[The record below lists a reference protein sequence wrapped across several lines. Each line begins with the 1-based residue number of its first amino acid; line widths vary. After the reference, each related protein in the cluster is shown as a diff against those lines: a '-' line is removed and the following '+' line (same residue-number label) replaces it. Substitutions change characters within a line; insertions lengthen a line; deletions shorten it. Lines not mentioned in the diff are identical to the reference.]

1 VKRSENTLTY
11 LFVIVLTM
19 MIWMWAAGNTK
30 TFTEQEIKINF
41 SPPAGSNS
49 IVLPFKTAATVRFR
63 GSQSELKA
71 AKVACSDGLII
82 TVPTTD
88 GTPNIDLK
96 SRIAQLDAIRQ
107 IGVEITDVEPQSI
120 LLSVKTMVS
129 VEAVVVPILNDVQV
143 EGDITVVPATVTLL
157 IPSSVHDT
165 LPEAI
170 QVTATLSPNELAL
183 LQHGVVHIEN
193 VGVRL
198 PATLDLSD
206 IKIEPSTVSISFTI
220 QSNTAKTLISQVR
233 ILLAGPAED
242 YSNYVIELPRKI
254 ISNVTVEAD
263 AELIDQIERGKATVF
278 AIVRLASRD
287 MEMSIDTKKITS
299 FLAISENGNGRE
311 VDASI
316 EDPSLLNIKLDIK
329 PVPTQVTTE

>member
-1 VKRSENTLTY
+1 VKRSDNTLTY

-19 MIWMWAAGNTK
+19 MVWLWADGNTK

-41 SPPAGSNS
+41 SPPAGSSS
-49 IVLPFKTAATVRFR
+49 IVSPFTTTATVTFHGQKSR
-63 GSQSELKA
+63 LKA
-71 AKVACSDGLII
+71 ARVACSNGLTI
-82 TVPTTD
+82 TVPTTN
-88 GTPNIDLK
+88 GTPNIDLA

-107 IGVEITDVEPQSI
+107 TGVEITDVDPKSI
-120 LLSVKTMVS
+120 SLIVKTMVS
-129 VEAVVVPILNDVQV
+129 VEAVVVPVLNDVQIS
-143 EGDITVVPATVTLL
+143 GDVTVDPATVTLL
-157 IPSSVHDT
+157 IPTSVRDT

-170 QVTATLSPNELAL
+170 QVTASLSPNELSL
-183 LQHGVVHIEN
+183 LQHGVVHTKS

-198 PATLDLSD
+198 PAPLDLPD
-206 IKIEPSTVSISFTI
+206 IKVEPSTVSISFKI

-242 YSNYVIELPRKI
+242 YSYYVIELPRKI

-263 AELIDQIERGKATVF
+263 AELIDQIESGEATVF
-278 AIVRLASRD
+278 AVVRLASRD

-311 VDASI
+311 VVASI
-316 EDPSLLNIKLDIK
+316 DDQSLLNIKLDIK

>member
-1 VKRSENTLTY
+1 
-11 LFVIVLTM
+11 M
-19 MIWMWAAGNTK
+19 MVWFWAEANTK
-30 TFTEQEIKINF
+30 NSTVVEIKINF

-49 IVLPFKTAATVRFR
+49 IISPFEKGAKITFQGTR
-63 GSQSELKA
+63 SELEA
-71 AKVACSDGLII
+71 AKVACSDGLTI

-88 GTPNIDLK
+88 GTPNIDLV

-107 IGVEITDVEPQSI
+107 TGVEVSDVDPDSI
-120 LLSVKTMVS
+120 SLSVKTMVS
-129 VEAVVVPILNDVQV
+129 VEAVVVPVLDDVQIS
-143 EGDITVVPATVTLL
+143 GDVTVDPATVTLL
-157 IPSSVHDT
+157 IPSSVRDT
-165 LPEAI
+165 LPESI
-170 QVTATLSPNELAL
+170 QVTVSLSPNELAL
-183 LQHGVVHIEN
+183 LQHGVVHTEN

-198 PATLDLSD
+198 PAPLDLPD
-206 IKIEPSTVSISFTI
+206 IKIEPSTVSISFKI

-263 AELIDQIERGKATVF
+263 AELIDQIESGEATVF

-287 MEMSIDTKKITS
+287 MEMSIGTKKITS

-311 VDASI
+311 VVASI
-316 EDPSLLNIKLDIK
+316 EDQSLLNIKLDIK

>member
-11 LFVIVLTM
+11 LFVIVITM
-19 MIWMWAAGNTK
+19 MVWFWAEANTK
-30 TFTEQEIKINF
+30 DTIDLEIKINF

-49 IVLPFKTAATVRFR
+49 IISPFEEKATVTFH
-63 GSQSELKA
+63 GSRSELKA
-71 AKVACSDGLII
+71 AKVACSDGLTI
-82 TVPTTD
+82 TVLTTD
-88 GTPNIDLK
+88 GTPNIDLA

-107 IGVEITDVEPQSI
+107 TGVEITDVDPNSI
-120 LLSVKTMVS
+120 SLIVKTMVS
-129 VEAVVVPILNDVQV
+129 VEAVVVPILNDVQIS
-143 EGDITVVPATVTLL
+143 GDITVDPATVTLL
-157 IPSSVHDT
+157 IPSSVRDT

-170 QVTATLSPNELAL
+170 QVTVSLSPNELAL
-183 LQHGVVHIEN
+183 LKHGVAHTEN

-198 PATLDLSD
+198 PAPLDLPD

-220 QSNTAKTLISQVR
+220 KSNTAKTLISRVR

-242 YSNYVIELPRKI
+242 YSYYVIELPRKI

-263 AELIDQIERGKATVF
+263 AELIDQIESGKATVF

-311 VDASI
+311 VVASI
-316 EDPSLLNIKLDIK
+316 DDQSLLNIKLDIK

>member
-1 VKRSENTLTY
+1 
-11 LFVIVLTM
+11 M
-19 MIWMWAAGNTK
+19 MVWFWAEANTK
-30 TFTEQEIKINF
+30 NDTVVDIKINF

-49 IVLPFKTAATVRFR
+49 IISPFKKTVKVTFQ
-63 GSQSELKA
+63 GSRSELEA
-71 AKVACSDGLII
+71 AKVAYSDGLTI

-88 GTPNIDLK
+88 GTPNIDLA

-107 IGVEITDVEPQSI
+107 TGVEVTDVDPKSI

-143 EGDITVVPATVTLL
+143 EGDITVDPATVTLL

-263 AELIDQIERGKATVF
+263 AELIDQIESGEATVF

-311 VDASI
+311 VVASI
-316 EDPSLLNIKLDIK
+316 DDQSLLNIKLDIK

>member
-1 VKRSENTLTY
+1 
-11 LFVIVLTM
+11 M
-19 MIWMWAAGNTK
+19 MVWFWADGSTK
-30 TFTEQEIKINF
+30 NPTVEVIKINF

-49 IVLPFKTAATVRFR
+49 IISPFKTTAKVTFH
-63 GSQSELKA
+63 GSRSELEA
-71 AKVACSDGLII
+71 VKVACSDGLTI

-88 GTPNIDLK
+88 GTPNIDLA

-107 IGVEITDVEPQSI
+107 TGVEITDVDPKSI
-120 LLSVKTMVS
+120 SLIVKTMVS
-129 VEAVVVPILNDVQV
+129 VEAVVVPVLNDVQIS
-143 EGDITVVPATVTLL
+143 GDVTVDPATVTLL
-157 IPSSVHDT
+157 IPSSVRDT
-165 LPEAI
+165 LPEVI
-170 QVTATLSPNELAL
+170 QVTASLSPNELAL
-183 LQHGVVHIEN
+183 LQRGFRYTKDA
-193 VGVRL
+193 GVRL
-198 PATLDLSD
+198 PASLDLSD

-220 QSNTAKTLISQVR
+220 QSNTAKTVISQVR

-242 YSNYVIELPRKI
+242 YSYYVIELPRKI

-263 AELIDQIERGKATVF
+263 AELIDQIESGKATVF

-311 VDASI
+311 VVASI
-316 EDPSLLNIKLDIK
+316 DDQSLLNIKLDIK